1 MKKRLSA
8 AVAVMALVSPFS
20 LGAFDMAGAV
30 DAASKSAAPAA
41 QQSGTLIDSLTK
53 SLGVTPSQAAGGT
66 AALLNKAKEGMGE
79 EQFSKLLSGVPD
91 LSSLMENTGGLGSM
105 LGGAN
110 VSSLADQFAALGL
123 DSEMI
128 GKFTSQ
134 LLEYVQSEGG
144 TEMMNLLKGAL

>member
-1 MKKRLSA
+1 MKKRLTA
-8 AVAVMALVSPFS
+8 AVAVMTLVSPFT

-30 DAASKSAAPAA
+30 DAAAKSAAPAA
-41 QQSGTLIDSLTK
+41 QQSGTLIESLTK

-66 AALLNKAKEGMGE
+66 AALLNKAKEGLGE
-79 EQFSKLLSGVPD
+79 EQFSKLLSSVPE
-91 LSSLMENTGGLGSM
+91 LSSLMENAGGLGSM
-105 LGGAN
+105 LSGAN

-144 TEMMNLLKGAL
+144 TEMMNLLKSAL

>member
-1 MKKRLSA
+1 MKKRLTA
-8 AVAVMALVSPFS
+8 AVAVMTLVSPFT
-20 LGAFDMAGAV
+20 LDAFDMAGAV
-30 DAASKSAAPAA
+30 DVAAKSAVPAA
-41 QQSGTLIDSLTK
+41 QQSGTLIESLTK

-66 AALLNKAKEGMGE
+66 AALLNKAKEGLGE

-91 LSSLMENTGGLGSM
+91 LSSLMENAGGLGSM

-128 GKFTSQ
+128 GKFKSQ

-144 TEMMNLLKGAL
+144 TEMMNLLKSAL

>member
-41 QQSGTLIDSLTK
+41 KQSGTLIDSLTK
-53 SLGVTPSQAAGGT
+53 SLGVTPSQAAGGM

-79 EQFSKLLSGVPD
+79 AQFSKLLLGVPD
-91 LSSLMENTGGLGSM
+91 LSSLMENAGGLGSM
-105 LGGAN
+105 LGGADMA
-110 VSSLADQFAALGL
+110 SLADRFTALGL
-123 DSEMI
+123 DSDMI